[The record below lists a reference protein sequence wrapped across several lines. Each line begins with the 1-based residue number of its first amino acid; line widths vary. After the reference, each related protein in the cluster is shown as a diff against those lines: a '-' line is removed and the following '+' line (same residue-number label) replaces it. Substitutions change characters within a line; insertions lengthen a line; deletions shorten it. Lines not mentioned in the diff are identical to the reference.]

1 MSNLQTIMDSF
12 FDDVRP
18 LVYRQ
23 ASSLALPAL
32 NVKEF
37 DDRYEISITIP
48 GIDAN
53 KIKVEL
59 VEKVLNVSYDHTEEE
74 KEKNT
79 NLIRE
84 EFRHYSFNRSVN
96 LPRMVDPSS
105 VKATSKN
112 GILSI
117 TIKKSPDAQPKVI
130 EIEHL

>member
-23 ASSLALPAL
+23 ANSLSLPAL

-37 DDRYEISITIP
+37 DDKYEVTLTIP
-48 GIDAN
+48 GIDAS
-53 KIKVEL
+53 KIKIEL
-59 VEKVLNVSYDHTEEE
+59 VEKVLNITYNHTEEVKDE
-74 KEKNT
+74 KS

-84 EFRHYSFNRSVN
+84 EYKQFSFTRSLTLPRSV
-96 LPRMVDPSS
+96 DATS
-105 VKATSKN
+105 VKANSKN
-112 GILSI
+112 GILTILI
-117 TIKKSPDAQPKVI
+117 TKSPESQPKVI